1 MKEKKFGIMLIGL
14 MLVVGLLF
22 AAVPAGK
29 VSAATPVYVDDDFT
43 TLTSGWGV
51 DHFASIQDGIDAVDT
66 GGVVNVAA
74 GEYPE
79 QLFIGK
85 TITLTGAGKAT
96 TFIQATSSMAVC
108 DMDRTAVV
116 CVKNA
121 APTIKNFTIDGLSLG
136 EYYGDSWVG
145 VQYADAGGTLENNLI
160 TNIKNAT
167 VGSFWGG
174 DSIFA
179 LNDDG
184 INRTLTINNNEIRN
198 FQEQPILIWE
208 DLGMTTQFTVFITDN
223 AIYGSADD
231 DGQQMGMLMN
241 GWGNGLLD
249 ASITGNHIYETDA
262 GGCGE
267 SSNVDGSINVYSIK
281 DFNIENNVIEN
292 ARIGVVV
299 WDGPG
304 TVRQNIISMHPTCA
318 FSSVYFSTGW
328 GTPGAIIVEKN
339 QLVSLNNVNLD
350 QINAELNWWGQATGP
365 TPDQIISGV
374 ASVDFD
380 PWCINESCTFPVHNI
395 TQDTYFGT
403 IQAAIDDS
411 QTVAGD
417 KIVAANGV
425 YVENIVVNKS
435 VEIYGESQ
443 AGVILR
449 PAISGPNPIN
459 CSGSLCEGSSNVII
473 VEAHDVKIHHLTVDG
488 DNPLLTS
495 GVLSGSVDV
504 DARNGIIKNT
514 DGYYNNLEVYNT
526 TVKNIYLRGI
536 YSTDGSF
543 DFHHNT
549 VTNVYGSA
557 SSIAMFAWGG
567 PGIMANNT
575 VSYANDALSANHSKG
590 IQFLNN
596 HVTYSQSGIHTDNS
610 NDSGG
615 VADLIQ
621 GNTVDCSDGAGPW
634 GIWTFV
640 PYAGPTINANIVT
653 NCAMGLT
660 AFGQG
665 SAVVVQF
672 TNNLVT
678 GDLSVGSVG
687 AFITTDQAG
696 WGYADVSATFSNNS
710 ISGFENGIQLWGG
723 ELWSGAVVPKTITA
737 TFHNNSI
744 FGNTYGV
751 SRDSGGLA
759 YVTDFS
765 GNYWGSA
772 DPAIVKAGIVEA
784 GTRVIDY
791 TPWLAVGTDISTD
804 AGFQGDFSTLWVDD
818 DSPQTG
824 TVGRIQE
831 GINLVSGSTVNVAA
845 GLYDERVVIDK
856 TVTLLGATHGISKKT
871 YTPQVGYAYD
881 TTLESVI
888 KPTSDIDVSVLKI
901 SADGVVV
908 DGFVVANTSILTAG
922 NMKNLVEFT
931 HTFEFPT
938 GSSLINSVIGPLTG
952 PAQDGNLGRFGV
964 VAPGPSSTSATK
976 TRVMIIS
983 DNYIYDCLGNGGG
996 IGIIGAADTGV
1007 EINTGMEITDNTIT
1021 GHHRSGIEIAGMISG
1036 TSTTPVLIADNNIT
1050 NNGGQLSTDAAQ
1062 LKYGNGIAFIR
1073 IGSDRTNGEPYGIP
1087 QFIEISGNLIEGNEK
1102 NGIYL
1107 GPIVQNLTIEGNT
1120 IQNNGNKTDFQDWDG
1135 IRIDLN
1141 EMYYAAPNPLITSFF
1156 DDVVINKNKI
1166 VGNGAL
1172 GVNLLGGVPDSGD
1185 VDATI
1190 NWWGSPCGPTD
1201 SSVNG
1206 VSEHVVYSPWYVDS
1220 AMTTTAATNTTP
1232 GFYTFPTD
1240 STTLYMN
1247 AIIACAEPGST
1258 LTFASSATPFHG
1270 GLIVGPSRTN
1280 LKFML
1285 NGQTVGASSPAFT
1298 IEGDNI
1304 TIQGPGVLDGD
1315 GSSDPGVWVKSGA
1328 DNFILDGVEVRE
1340 WANGIQVSGT
1350 HASFKMASNWIHD
1363 NVGAGLLTDADMVI
1377 DVESIT
1383 TIEGNLFKE
1392 NGAEGVKHQGAT
1404 SLDVTYNSW
1413 GDIAGPL
1420 AANGDGVSGLAAAD
1434 YTPWT
1439 YSEVFVDMVPN
1450 TLATQVAVNENGTF
1464 SIAVKVDAEKL
1475 YAVQYKLTY
1484 DPAYL
1489 QFVSLTEGTF
1499 KGTGGCFNN
1508 TTTPGL
1514 VSVTCFRSDPDAE
1527 VNNALGETIST
1538 LTFRAAGTGL
1548 MLNGPWETY
1557 FDLTTEA
1564 ADLSSAAIGGIKVFV
1579 NNGGFGAPS
1588 SVAGHTI
1595 TDTDDGRVIIT
1606 GVANFS
1612 GYIDL
1617 EGRVNDSGATIT
1629 VYDQA
1634 TIAGATALARGTSAS
1649 SGKYTTAFLGAYQL
1663 TVDTGY
1669 WFQVDAML
1677 YLPTT
1682 ALNTTGTSGALPTA
1696 YVHNGVLETRSITT
1710 LMTVQLL
1717 GGDATDDNAID
1728 TGDLGCIGGSYGKP
1742 VAACGDPDD
1751 PLGLFGWNDVNGDG
1765 KVDIYDL
1772 VLLGGNYDKNSS
1784 TWGQ

>member
-1 MKEKKFGIMLIGL
+1 MNTKKFGIMLIGL

-29 VSAATPVYVDDDFT
+29 VSAATLCVAPGGTGGCYATIQGAIDAASAGDIIEVGDGTYDYDTEGHPADKGLIKVSKPLTIKAADDGNDIRPIINASGIGGLTNDGVFKIYTTTFTSGTVIIEGFEITGIPATGTAITAPMYQISGSENTVIIRDNLIHGTLAGIDLWGSSISVESPLSQNMVVSNVQIINNEFYNLGYTGYQGFGIMLEDLAGQTKTGGQFAVVIEGNSFGTIVDKSVSEPSAGILLFRADSSNGEAVNFRAAENNFTGPVSIDIAIISGEGVAYPELIDNNFGNSAIGIYSTITDIINASGNWWGSVNGPATGKNIGNVDYTPWLAVGTDTSTDAGFQGDFSTLWVDDDSPQT
-43 TLTSGWGV
+43 GTVGHIQEGINLVSG
-51 DHFASIQDGIDAVDT
+51 ST
-66 GGVVNVAA
+66 VNVAA
-74 GEYPE
+74 GTY
-79 QLFIGK
+79 
-85 TITLTGAGKAT
+85 
-96 TFIQATSSMAVC
+96 
-108 DMDRTAVV
+108 
-116 CVKNA
+116 
-121 APTIKNFTIDGLSLG
+121 
-136 EYYGDSWVG
+136 
-145 VQYADAGGTLENNLI
+145 
-160 TNIKNAT
+160 
-167 VGSFWGG
+167 
-174 DSIFA
+174 
-179 LNDDG
+179 
-184 INRTLTINNNEIRN
+184 
-198 FQEQPILIWE
+198 
-208 DLGMTTQFTVFITDN
+208 
-223 AIYGSADD
+223 
-231 DGQQMGMLMN
+231 
-241 GWGNGLLD
+241 
-249 ASITGNHIYETDA
+249 
-262 GGCGE
+262 
-267 SSNVDGSINVYSIK
+267 
-281 DFNIENNVIEN
+281 IENV
-292 ARIGVVV
+292 
-299 WDGPG
+299 
-304 TVRQNIISMHPTCA
+304 
-318 FSSVYFSTGW
+318 
-328 GTPGAIIVEKN
+328 
-339 QLVSLNNVNLD
+339 
-350 QINAELNWWGQATGP
+350 
-365 TPDQIISGV
+365 
-374 ASVDFD
+374 
-380 PWCINESCTFPVHNI
+380 
-395 TQDTYFGT
+395 
-403 IQAAIDDS
+403 
-411 QTVAGD
+411 
-417 KIVAANGV
+417 
-425 YVENIVVNKS
+425 VVNKS
-435 VEIYGESQ
+435 VEIAGASQ

-449 PAISGPNPIN
+449 PALSAANP
-459 CSGSLCEGSSNVII
+459 CEGSSLCGGAASNVFLVSANDVII
-473 VEAHDVKIHHLTVDG
+473 HDLTVDG
-488 DNPLLTS
+488 DNPDLTS
-495 GVLSGSVDV
+495 GIVRGGADL

-514 DGYYNNLEVYNT
+514 NATYNNLEVYNT

-536 YSTDGSF
+536 YSTGGTF
-543 DFHHNT
+543 NFHHNT
-549 VTNVYGSA
+549 VTNVQGDAY
-557 SSIAMFAWGG
+557 SIGMFAWYG

-575 VSYANDALSANHSKG
+575 VSYANDAISANHSKG
-590 IQFLNN
+590 IQFLSNT
-596 HVTYSQSGIHTDNS
+596 VTHSGSGIHTDNS
-610 NDSGG
+610 NDGGG

-621 GNTVDCSDGAGPW
+621 RNSVDCTGMTDAY

-640 PYAGPTINANIVT
+640 PYVAPTVNANTIT
-653 NCAMGLT
+653 NCSIGLS
-660 AFGQG
+660 AWGQG
-665 SAVVVQF
+665 AAVVTQF
-672 TNNLVT
+672 TNNVVSGT
-678 GDLSVGSVG
+678 SSVESEGEESVG
-687 AFITTDQAG
+687 AYITTDIIS
-696 WGYADVSATFSNNS
+696 WGYTDVSVYISENVITGYDKGLYFTADDQPWNNDPDYPY
-710 ISGFENGIQLWGG
+710 IG
-723 ELWSGAVVPKTITA
+723 KTITA
-737 TFHNNSI
+737 TFLNNSI
-744 FGNTYGV
+744 YGNTV
-751 SRDSGGLA
+751 NAERDSDD
-759 YVTDFS
+759 TDGIYIINAS

-772 DPAIVKAGIVEA
+772 DPATVKAGIVEA

-791 TPWLAVGTDISTD
+791 TPWLAAGTDTSTD
-804 AGFQGDFSTLWVDD
+804 PGFQGDFSTLWVDD

-871 YTPQVGYAYD
+871 YTPPVGYAYD

-922 NMKNLVEFT
+922 GMKNLVEFT

-976 TRVMIIS
+976 TRVMVIS

-1120 IQNNGNKTDFQDWDG
+1120 IQNNGNMTGFQDWDG

-1220 AMTTTAATNTTP
+1220 LMTTTAATNTTP

-1258 LTFASSATPFHG
+1258 LTFATSGTPFHG
-1270 GLIVGPSRTN
+1270 GLIVGPSRTD
-1280 LKFML
+1280 LTFEL

-1315 GSSDPGVWVKSGA
+1315 GSSDPGVWVKDGA

-1340 WANGIQVSGT
+1340 WANGIQVSGN

-1377 DVESIT
+1377 DIGSIT

-1434 YTPWT
+1434 YSPWT
-1439 YSEVFVDMVPN
+1439 YSEVFVDMVPD
-1450 TLATQVAVNENGTF
+1450 TLATQAAVNENGTF

-1489 QFVSLTEGTF
+1489 QLVDLTDGTF
-1499 KGTGGCFNN
+1499 KGLSGGCTNN
-1508 TTTPGL
+1508 YATAG
-1514 VSVTCFRSDPDAE
+1514 VVTVYCLRFSPAVE
-1527 VNNALGETIST
+1527 VDNALGETIST

-1548 MLNGPWETY
+1548 MANGPWLTD
-1557 FDLTTEA
+1557 FDLSTEA
-1564 ADLSSAAIGGIKVFV
+1564 TDLSSGAIGGIKVFV
-1579 NNGGFGAPS
+1579 NNGGYGAPS
-1588 SVAGHTI
+1588 TEAGHTI
-1595 TDTDDGRVIIT
+1595 TDAEDGRVIIS
-1606 GVANFS
+1606 GLANFS

-1629 VYDQA
+1629 VYNQS
-1634 TIAGATALARGTSAS
+1634 TIAGATASASGTSAS
-1649 SGKYTTAFLGAYQL
+1649 SGKYTTVYLGEYQL
-1663 TVDTGY
+1663 TVPTTY
-1669 WFQVDAML
+1669 WFQVDARL

-1682 ALNTTGTSGALPTA
+1682 ALATTMSYPTLPTV
-1696 YVHNGVLETRSITT
+1696 YLDSGVLATRTVT
-1710 LMTVQLL
+1710 PLKTVQLL
-1717 GGDATDDNAID
+1717 GGDANDNNAVD
-1728 TGDLGCIGGSYGKP
+1728 TSDLGCLGGAYGKP
-1742 VAACGDPDD
+1742 AEACGS
-1751 PLGLFGWNDVNGDG
+1751 GSSDVNGDG

-1784 TWGQ
+1784 PWGQLAP